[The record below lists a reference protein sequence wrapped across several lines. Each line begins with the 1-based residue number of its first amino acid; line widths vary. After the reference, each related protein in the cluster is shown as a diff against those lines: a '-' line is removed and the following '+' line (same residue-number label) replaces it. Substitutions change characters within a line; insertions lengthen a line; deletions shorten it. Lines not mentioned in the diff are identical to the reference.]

1 MAINQSNL
9 VRQARL
15 FESLNKHWDS
25 LKMPLVNCYN
35 QLAEAYV
42 GSIGTGVVS
51 NNTETYSVLLNRDL
65 IYFVTYQY
73 VNGKLDDIKDKY
85 SRIDGLFDT
94 SSDYYITRLIPNTGI
109 TPVANLA
116 DVMDISNAMSTF
128 GIPTVSDNDTF
139 EIGFDGNDDELM
151 KELGGANIFDE
162 NFEPQIEISDDD
174 FEVDGDEEI
183 DEGETEIYLDDEND
197 DQGSKPSTDQ
207 PVSQNTPIQNQQSD
221 SDEVVQED
229 PNRQK
234 LIDDLRNSWGSK
246 LNRVVNDILASYK
259 ILYESGYGLIPPA
272 GILTN
277 QGIYRA
283 NSRGEIGI
291 AGDRA
296 TDIEVYNVITKL
308 TGKQYVYF
316 AGIGEEVSIQK
327 LMQMN
332 EPLTFIEFHLR
343 CMFGY
348 LNFCKGEHSI
358 RKYLTAHNIKND
370 STSKVLKYSDMKG
383 YIKEELEK
391 VFYNSYIDAGVTADI
406 SPENTELVNNVNV
419 KLSMSLKN
427 VIVVAERK
435 DNVNT
440 RLRICSDKPLNEQE
454 LIRSLTRGLNIGT
467 SSGVE
472 VKAMGAPKSGVYDIN
487 IIYNSRAFSQD
498 SLFAYQVLDIL
509 QEQDIRP
516 AWDKVILGK
525 KDDGNI
531 MTYNFKDANNSSIA
545 LYGGKGSGKGVMTLN
560 LISSALADGCALM
573 YMDAKPDT
581 AIPLVKVAWGAGLDA
596 CIYNGKENPGAS
608 LEIQGNNPRTVD
620 RFMSKDYIPEGI
632 FKTEAKKEQ
641 FILLTTYYR
650 GLELFLDLAEARA
663 ANVINNI
670 HNERWLVAIF
680 DEVQQLATTEKTVVT
695 ELAAIKK
702 SREKHKEEVD
712 GKIKSINY
720 YNDPIWKFI
729 DEYDRWRAILKD
741 RMATALGST
750 FRKAEVTSIWI
761 WQTTE
766 FPYQYKAESIV
777 AAAINQEAP
786 AMVKIIGR
794 AAAAS
799 SGGSVVFG
807 TDSDLRNKTTWFDER
822 FTGKNGGYWA
832 IGNRVNSDDAMTIFR
847 PFNVYS
853 NANDKKLLVMNAEA
867 AGLTEQDLYDI
878 SLNRDGTVKP
888 EIGFEGYVNK
898 LLAPY
903 GINAAQQLNIGY
915 QYADEWVRKSGK
927 ADSLPEFMYNA
938 HKFILSGDSES
949 EDEEEGIHIE
959 PTEGSEMP
967 MGFNPPSGGNV
978 QNPVNMDTNGQP
990 AGRQPVSDD
999 SRIFDEDDLK
1009 RYGILNQNMGQN
1021 PNSTDNPDD
1030 LDEEPLDF
1038 GFEDDTFDGANFG
1051 TGGTGQTSDDQPYQ
1065 NPQASVNNGAD
1076 DLDDIE
1082 VEPGYARSPNGNTVN
1097 AAAEILNT
1105 RNASAY
1111 RMGDAKDG
1119 FMTFITPSKTSKLL
1133 NLTAENSC
1141 VVAISDFRS
1150 PRSSSRFL
1158 KSLRGARYEMDS
1170 RWKCILEAIAKT
1182 QNPNTITT
1190 VTICNDVLVFNRKQ
1204 VAALGLI
1211 GGPDGIE
1218 VKDIVNFSML
1228 NKMFRNIR
1236 KLTIDMD
1243 VYESSTAELGYSPEI
1258 ALFNTLH
1265 NLQVLEIYRTGY
1277 GEKPDRYT
1285 RQSIET
1291 EEARRNIDLQNR
1303 RTELKHG
1310 IDTIAAANNPNIS
1323 RLDPINR
1330 YRLDKKCVNLSRG
1343 GWESCKKNFSQDHW
1357 ARGTLSFVWAASTLA
1372 ASVPLK
1378 VVGGLFNKFS
1388 K

>member
-15 FESLNKHWDS
+15 FESLNKNWDS
-25 LKMPLVNCYN
+25 LKMPLVNCYS

-42 GSIGTGVVS
+42 GSIGTGVIS

-65 IYFVTYQY
+65 IYFLTYQY
-73 VNGKLDDIKDKY
+73 VNGKLDDINDKY
-85 SRIDGLFDT
+85 PRIDGLFNTT
-94 SSDYYITRLIPNTGI
+94 SEYYITRLIQNTGI
-109 TPVANLA
+109 NPVAGLSGA
-116 DVMDISNAMSTF
+116 DDIINAMSTF
-128 GIPTVSDNDTF
+128 GIPTVKDTGDSSELELEESD
-139 EIGFDGNDDELM
+139 EELL
-151 KELGGANIFDE
+151 KELDGIDIFDN
-162 NFEPQIEISDDD
+162 NFEPQSGTEADFDIDGGSDISLDDD
-174 FEVDGDEEI
+174 EDI
-183 DEGETEIYLDDEND
+183 DEGEHEIYLDDNENKSSEAKVED
-197 DQGSKPSTDQ
+197 SQLEQPESKQPEEDAQADQAR
-207 PVSQNTPIQNQQSD
+207 
-221 SDEVVQED
+221 E
-229 PNRQK
+229 K
-234 LIDDLRNSWGSK
+234 LIENLKNSWGSK
-246 LNRVVNDILASYK
+246 LNRVVSDILASYK

-358 RKYLTAHNIKND
+358 RKYLTAHDIKND
-370 STSKVLKYSDMKG
+370 STSKVLKYSDMRG

-391 VFYNSYIDAGVTADI
+391 VFYNSYIDAGVTPDI
-406 SPENTELVNNVNV
+406 SPENTEIVNNVNV

-454 LIRSLTRGLNIGT
+454 IIRSLTRGLNIGT

-472 VKAMGAPKSGVYDIN
+472 VKAMGSPKNGVYDIN

-581 AIPLVKVAWGAGLDA
+581 AIPLVKVAWGKGLDA

-608 LEIQGNNPRTVD
+608 LEVQGNNPRTVD
-620 RFMSKDYIPEGI
+620 RFMSKEYIPDGI

-650 GLELFLDLAEARA
+650 GLELFLDLAEDRA
-663 ANVINNI
+663 ANVINNK
-670 HNERWLVAIF
+670 HNDRWLVAIF
-680 DEVQQLATTEKTVVT
+680 DEVQQLATTEKTVIA
-695 ELAAIKK
+695 ELEAIKK
-702 SREKHKEEVD
+702 SREKHKEEID

-720 YNDPIWKFI
+720 YNDSIWKFI

-766 FPYQYKAESIV
+766 FPYQYKGESII

-853 NANDKKLLVMNAEA
+853 NANDKRLLVMNAEA

-878 SLNRDGTVKP
+878 SLNRDGSVKP

-903 GINAAQQLNIGY
+903 GINAAQQLNIGFT
-915 QYADEWVRKSGK
+915 YADEWIRQSGK
-927 ADSLPEFMYNA
+927 ANSLPEFMYNA
-938 HKFILSGDSES
+938 HKFILSGDSEG
-949 EDEEEGIHIE
+949 EAEGVHIN
-959 PTEGSEMP
+959 PTEGSSRPE
-967 MGFNPPSGGNV
+967 GFNPQGDVYEATGAPVAGV
-978 QNPVNMDTNGQP
+978 QNPVNEGFNAQNNGP
-990 AGRQPVSDD
+990 
-999 SRIFDEDDLK
+999 IFDEDDLK
-1009 RYGILNQNMGQN
+1009 RYGILNGANEADE
-1021 PNSTDNPDD
+1021 PDESDDPDD
-1030 LDEEPLDF
+1030 EPLNF
-1038 GFEDDTFDGANFG
+1038 GFDEGSFDGANFG
-1051 TGGTGQTSDDQPYQ
+1051 ASESNQYEDEQYNQVAQDDVTSDE
-1065 NPQASVNNGAD
+1065 
-1076 DLDDIE
+1076 DDIDNIDL
-1082 VEPGYARSPNGNTVN
+1082 EPGYVRSPNGNVVN

-1105 RNASAY
+1105 KNASAY
-1111 RMGDAKDG
+1111 RMGTAKDG
-1119 FMTFITPSKTSKLL
+1119 FITFITPSRTSKLL

-1141 VVAISDFRS
+1141 VVAVSDFRS
-1150 PRSSSRFL
+1150 PKSSFRFL
-1158 KSLRGARYEMDS
+1158 KSLRGAKYEMDS
-1170 RWKCILEAIAKT
+1170 RWKCILDTIAKS

-1190 VTICNDVLVFNRKQ
+1190 ATICNDVLVFNRKQ

-1211 GGPDGIE
+1211 GGPDGVE
-1218 VKDIVNFSML
+1218 VKDIVNFNML
-1228 NKMFRNIR
+1228 NKAFRNIK

-1243 VYESSTAELGYSPEI
+1243 VYEASTAELGYSPEI
-1258 ALFNTLH
+1258 ALFSTIP

-1285 RQSIET
+1285 RQNIET
-1291 EEARRNIDLQNR
+1291 EGAKKNIDIQNR
-1303 RTELKHG
+1303 RTALKHG
-1310 IDTIAAANNPNIS
+1310 IDAISAANNPNIS
-1323 RLDPINR
+1323 RMDPINR
-1330 YRLDKKCVNLSRG
+1330 YRLDKKCTNLSRG
-1343 GWESCKKNFSQDHW
+1343 GWESCKKSFSQDRW
-1357 ARGTLSFVWAASTLA
+1357 AKGTLSFAFAASTLA
-1372 ASVPLK
+1372 ISMPLML
-1378 VVGGLFNKFS
+1378 VGGLFRKFS